1 MTDPTPADADV
12 EATDPADSPAPAHPD
27 AAPLYGP
34 RFQTDPAEL
43 YREMRKR
50 HGPVA
55 PVLLDGDV
63 PAWLVLGYREVH
75 YVTGNPNLF
84 ARDSRRWNAWHRVP
98 PDWPLLTL
106 LGYQPSMLF
115 AEGTEHQRRS
125 EAVNEALAAADQF
138 EVRANCER
146 VADELIDA
154 FAGRGEA
161 DLVAG
166 YADQIPLPVLARVV
180 GLPESEIMG
189 VVQDMN
195 LSVYGDG
202 AEALEAFERN
212 HGRVGRLVSLR
223 REIPGTDAASR
234 LIAHPAGLTDKEIA
248 EDLVVIMGAGQ
259 LPTAC
264 WIGNTLRLMLTDDRF
279 ALTLAGGRRSV
290 GQALTEVLWADTPT
304 QNMAGRFAV
313 RDTQLGGHHI
323 RAGDLLILGL
333 AAANHDP
340 QVRPDSYADS
350 GGNQAHMSFSHGEHR
365 CPHAGQELA
374 EVIAETAIEVL
385 LDRLPDV
392 TLAVADDALGWRPS
406 PWMRG
411 LTALP
416 VQFTPAY
423 MARSV
428 L

>member
-1 MTDPTPADADV
+1 MSDATPADAVDPS
-12 EATDPADSPAPAHPD
+12 DPADLAARPAHAD
-27 AAPLYGP
+27 ASPLYGP
-34 RFQTDPAEL
+34 RFQTEPAEL
-43 YREMRKR
+43 YREMRGR
-50 HGPVA
+50 HGAVA
-55 PVLLDGDV
+55 PILLDDDV

-75 YVTGNPNLF
+75 YVASNPNLY
-84 ARDSRRWNAWHRVP
+84 ARDPRRWNAWHRIP
-98 PDWPLLTL
+98 PDWPLRTL
-106 LGYQPSMLF
+106 LGYQPSVLF

-125 EAVNEALAAADQF
+125 GAVSDALTAADQF

-161 DLVAG
+161 DLVAD
-166 YADQIPLPVLARVV
+166 YADRIPLPVLAKIV
-180 GLPESEIMG
+180 GLPESEIMD
-189 VVQDMN
+189 VVRDMN
-195 LSVYGDG
+195 LSVYGG

-223 REIPGTDAASR
+223 REVPGTDAASR
-234 LIAHPAGLTDKEIA
+234 LIVHPAGLTDTEIV
-248 EDLVVIMGAGQ
+248 EDLVVVMGGGQ

-279 ALTLAGGRRSV
+279 ALTLSGGRRSI
-290 GQALTEVLWADTPT
+290 GQALNEVLWADTPT

-340 QVRPDSYADS
+340 RVRPDSYADS

-365 CPHAGQELA
+365 CPHGAQEIA
-374 EVIAETAIEVL
+374 EVIAETAVEVL

-392 TLAVADDALGWRPS
+392 TLAVAGDALVWRPS

-411 LTALP
+411 LSALP
-416 VQFTPAY
+416 VTFTPAY
-423 MARSV
+423 VAGGV
-428 L
+428 Q